1 MVKRVLLWGKSL
13 FIAGL
18 QASLE
23 TVPGLDLQ
31 QVDSRPEQI
40 RELIMVWRPDV
51 LILEIAQLKSAYSLS
66 LLPDFPELKVIGL
79 DIEDNRLQVFSGS
92 ISYEPTPEQLLLVIA
107 G

>member
-40 RELIMVWRPDV
+40 RELIKAWRPDV

-92 ISYEPTPEQLLLVIA
+92 ISYEPTPEQLLQVIE

>member
-1 MVKRVLLWGKSL
+1 MVKRVLLWGNSL

-23 TVPGLDLQ
+23 MVPGLDLQ

-40 RELIMVWRPDV
+40 RELMMVWRPDV
-51 LILEIAQLKSAYSLS
+51 LILEITQLKSAYSLS